1 MKSPQ
6 KARKCEMSKQ
16 AMRDEAERLVKEA
29 LERKNLTVKQGNRV
43 ADEIDQDLGQA
54 AAVTVPWRQ
63 FAGKLKLER
72 ELFVRR
78 QRLKRAADGLRDV
91 LNAVIGK
98 FEFELAS
105 LDLG

>member
-1 MKSPQ
+1 
-6 KARKCEMSKQ
+6 MSKQ

-78 QRLKRAADGLRDV
+78 QRLQRARLVFGLCY
-91 LNAVIGK
+91 LPTIVIALMDFK
-98 FEFELAS
+98 
-105 LDLG
+105 